1 MILFALNYLLNH
13 KFVLGKTCFQRD
25 FKFFKNISFIVSFTK
40 NNAVHEKK
48 VVKKFNKY
56 DT

>member
-40 NNAVHEKK
+40 NNAVHEKESS
-48 VVKKFNKY
+48 
-56 DT
+56 